1 MAKNVFRPYEIVQS
15 KERIQI
21 EPPDILMPK
30 EEPEEIQEVAEYTGP
45 TVEDL
50 RKEAEL
56 FRLQWEKEKEAML
69 SSARAEAERIIK
81 EAEQTAF
88 EIVRKKNEEAAIIRR
103 NAEEEAEQIVE
114 DARRKAEDI
123 LNEAR
128 IRAATEESE
137 IRKKAYEEG
146 RDEGWK
152 EGKAEVE
159 RVIERL
165 HVVLTKAIEKRNEII
180 TQSEAQIVH
189 LILQIARK
197 VVKVISENQKN
208 IVINN
213 VIQALRKLKSKS
225 DVTIRVNLK
234 DLNMVTEHAKEIVDL
249 IETVKSITVLE
260 DASVD
265 PGGCIIET
273 DFGEIDAR
281 IATQL
286 QEIEDRILQIAPI
299 PDRSKDSGG

>member
-15 KERIQI
+15 KERVLI
-21 EPPDILMPK
+21 EPSDILMPQ
-30 EEPEEIQEVAEYTGP
+30 EEPEEIQEVVEYTGP
-45 TVEDL
+45 TVDDM

-56 FRLQWEKEKEAML
+56 FRLQWEKEKEAMV
-69 SSARAEAERIIK
+69 SSARAEAERIVK

-88 EIVRKKNEEAAIIRR
+88 EIVRKKNEEAALIRR
-103 NAEEEAEQIVE
+103 NAEEEAEQTVE

-146 RDEGWK
+146 REEGWK

-165 HVVLTKAIEKRNEII
+165 HVVLTRAIEKRNEII

-213 VIQALRKLKSKS
+213 VIQALRKLKNKS
-225 DVTIRVNLK
+225 DVTIRVNLR

-299 PDRSKDSGG
+299 SNRPTDSDG

>member
-45 TVEDL
+45 TVDDL

>member
-1 MAKNVFRPYEIVQS
+1 M
-15 KERIQI
+15 
-21 EPPDILMPK
+21 LMPK
-30 EEPEEIQEVAEYTGP
+30 EELEEIQEVAEYTGP
-45 TVEDL
+45 SADDL
-50 RKEAEL
+50 RREAEL
-56 FRLQWEKEKEAML
+56 FRLQWEKEKEAMV
-69 SSARAEAERIIK
+69 SSARAEAERIVK

-88 EIVRKKNEEAAIIRR
+88 EIVRKKNEEAALIRR

-146 RDEGWK
+146 REEGWK

-165 HVVLTKAIEKRNEII
+165 HVVLTRAIEKRNEII

-213 VIQALRKLKSKS
+213 VIQALRKLKNKS

-299 PDRSKDSGG
+299 PDRPKDSDG

>member
-15 KERIQI
+15 KERVQI
-21 EPPDILMPK
+21 EPPNMLMPK
-30 EEPEEIQEVAEYTGP
+30 EELEEIQEVAEYTGP
-45 TVEDL
+45 SADDL
-50 RKEAEL
+50 RREAEL
-56 FRLQWEKEKEAML
+56 FRLQWEKEKEAMV
-69 SSARAEAERIIK
+69 SSARAEAERIVK

-88 EIVRKKNEEAAIIRR
+88 EIVRKKNEEAALIRR

-146 RDEGWK
+146 REEGWK

-165 HVVLTKAIEKRNEII
+165 HVVLTRAIEKRNEII

-213 VIQALRKLKSKS
+213 VIQALRKLKNKS

-299 PDRSKDSGG
+299 PDRPKDSDG

>member
-1 MAKNVFRPYEIVQS
+1 
-15 KERIQI
+15 
-21 EPPDILMPK
+21 MPK
-30 EEPEEIQEVAEYTGP
+30 EELEEIQEVAEYTGP
-45 TVEDL
+45 SADDL
-50 RKEAEL
+50 RREAEL
-56 FRLQWEKEKEAML
+56 FRLQWEKEKEAMV
-69 SSARAEAERIIK
+69 SSARAEAERIVK

-88 EIVRKKNEEAAIIRR
+88 EIVRKKNEEAALIRR

-146 RDEGWK
+146 REEGWK

-165 HVVLTKAIEKRNEII
+165 HVVLTRAIEKRNEII

-213 VIQALRKLKSKS
+213 VIQALRKLKNKS

-299 PDRSKDSGG
+299 PDRPKDSDG

>member
-1 MAKNVFRPYEIVQS
+1 
-15 KERIQI
+15 
-21 EPPDILMPK
+21 MPK